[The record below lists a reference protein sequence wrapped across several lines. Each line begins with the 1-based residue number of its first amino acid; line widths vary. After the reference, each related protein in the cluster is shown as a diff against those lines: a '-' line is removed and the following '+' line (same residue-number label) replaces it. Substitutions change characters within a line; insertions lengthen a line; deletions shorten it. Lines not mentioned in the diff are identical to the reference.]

1 MVFISHSQN
10 TRNFEDTQQMEIIMN
25 TGNLADNTISEEQA
39 VTKELDMAAVTK
51 ILVACPSG
59 VGSSAIG
66 AGMLRKKIE
75 KENLNITVANVAVR
89 NLPSDAEIVIT
100 HQKLTEQAKLQ
111 APNAHHISLSNFLD
125 NKLYTSL
132 VNSLKEA
139 QQ

>member
-1 MVFISHSQN
+1 
-10 TRNFEDTQQMEIIMN
+10 MN
-25 TGNLADNTISEEQA
+25 TGNFADKTLSEEQV
-39 VTKELDMAAVTK
+39 VTKDFDMAAVTK
-51 ILVACPSG
+51 IFVACPSG

-75 KENLNITVANVAVR
+75 KENLSITVTNIAIKH
-89 NLPSDAEIVIT
+89 LPSDAEIVIT
-100 HQKLTEQAKLQ
+100 NEKMTEQAKQQ

-132 VNSLKEA
+132 VTRLTEA